1 MDEARREFRP
11 SAQYCFQLA
20 VRKIVDVE
28 LDESIAESKRELLAS
43 PVQPCWILRGK
54 QLKRG
59 VWRDHLLCL
68 GDEQLAIVIKQSVE
82 CLENFRRGQIELI
95 ENDPGSTAKR
105 GKITMLARQIVKA
118 CELPNTYVRI
128 ARTSKPSV
136 NTSLPDTGSGTYVP
150 KYSARSVCS

>member
-1 MDEARREFRP
+1 MSEARRESRP

-20 VRKIVDVE
+20 VGQIVHVK
-28 LDESIAESKRELLAS
+28 LDETIAESKRELLSS
-43 PVQPCWILRGK
+43 PVQPCWILCGK

-59 VWRDHLLCL
+59 VWRDHLLRL

-82 CLENFRRGQIELI
+82 GLENFRRGQVELI
-95 ENDPGSTAKR
+95 EDDPGSTAKR
-105 GKITMLARQIVKA
+105 RKIMMWARQMGRA
-118 CELPNTYVRI
+118 CALLNTYVRM

-136 NTSLPDTGSGTYVP
+136 KTSLPDTGSGTYVP